1 MQKLKYKQWLNNGD
15 LRHRITF
22 QKYSD
27 IQDDYGEIVKKD
39 WIDVITV
46 RASIN
51 PITAKEFFAAEKTNS
66 EVSHK
71 INMRYIR
78 SHKITPDMRI
88 KFGERFFQ
96 LIGPPINFQERNVEV
111 QLLCKELF

>member
-1 MQKLKYKQWLNNGD
+1 MNPSK

-27 IQDDYGEIVKKD
+27 IQNDYGEIIKKD
-39 WIDVITV
+39 WLDVITV
-46 RASIN
+46 WASVN
-51 PITAKEFFAAEKTNS
+51 PISAKEFFAAEKMNS

-71 INMRYIR
+71 IYMRYIR
-78 SHKITPDMRI
+78 VLHITPNMRI
-88 KFGERFFQ
+88 KFGERYFE
-96 LIGPPINFQERNVEV
+96 LIGPPINYQERNVEL